1 MGIFWAFVF
10 LFSPAPAVRDG
21 PVAFSQVIHSPRATA
36 KIIPYPIMNA
46 AQLLQDSLSPNQA
59 ARESA
64 TQQLEAAA
72 RDNFVS
78 CRPHGTPSPSAHK
91 QQTAR
96 LPPHSCHR
104 ARQRKPE
111 PRCEICRRSR
121 LQKCYRRPSMYVFLL
136 TRHRLLTRHLQ
147 DAINQPVL
155 SERWLALPESATNPL
170 KHLSLSTLGSPQHR
184 AGAVAA
190 QCVSAIAAI
199 ELPVGKWPELI
210 PQLLEFVQNQDNTG
224 LRVNTLQAVGYICEV
239 IVSCHDLSNICVRH

>member
-1 MGIFWAFVF
+1 
-10 LFSPAPAVRDG
+10 
-21 PVAFSQVIHSPRATA
+21 
-36 KIIPYPIMNA
+36 MNA

-78 CRPHGTPSPSAHK
+78 SRPSTTHHSPSAHK

-96 LPPHSCHR
+96 LSPHSCHR

-111 PRCEICRRSR
+111 PRCTICRRSR
-121 LQKCYRRPSMYVFLL
+121 LQERYRRPSMHVSFLPI
-136 TRHRLLTRHLQ
+136 TNCSQDISQ

-170 KHLSLSTLGSPQHR
+170 KHLSLSTLGSPQLR

-239 IVSCHDLSNICVRH
+239 IVSYHDPSDVRVQH